1 MPRLFASQPS
11 NCAPVHA
18 SFQAG
23 SDDYTDC
30 DFHATAAE
38 GTAIKRPIRLL
49 EMLRCLRE
57 SNGATVAIGEQEI
70 VDASLMLARQ
80 GLYVEP
86 TSAHAAAAFSRLI
99 QSELISEA
107 DETVIVLTGTG
118 LKATPFYEARLS
130 GGQPQ

>member
-1 MPRLFASQPS
+1 
-11 NCAPVHA
+11 
-18 SFQAG
+18 
-23 SDDYTDC
+23 
-30 DFHATAAE
+30 
-38 GTAIKRPIRLL
+38 
-49 EMLRCLRE
+49 MLRCLRE
-57 SNGATVAIGEQEI
+57 SNGATVAIDEQDI

-99 QSELISEA
+99 QSASISEA

-130 GGQPQ
+130 GDQAQ